1 MRGLEKAAGTVRMGL
16 GEGCL
21 CGVPHE
27 VISGVA
33 LDVQRRSGDPLLFL
47 NGYVNGCDSYLPTG
61 EEYDRGGYEVL
72 WSNLFY
78 YRCHGRVMPLNRD
91 TAEGLA
97 EEVLRLRRLARGC
110 SEEGR
115 DSGASEGASGQS
127 VSRATIQA

>member
-27 VISGVA
+27 VMSGVA

-91 TAEGLA
+91 TAEY
-97 EEVLRLRRLARGC
+97 
-110 SEEGR
+110 
-115 DSGASEGASGQS
+115 SGPRKMDQELS
-127 VSRATIQA
+127 